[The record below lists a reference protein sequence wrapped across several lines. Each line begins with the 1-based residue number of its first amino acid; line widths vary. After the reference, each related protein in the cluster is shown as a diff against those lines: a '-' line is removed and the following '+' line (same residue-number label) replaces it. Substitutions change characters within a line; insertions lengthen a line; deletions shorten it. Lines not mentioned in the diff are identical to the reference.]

1 MFAALVAFG
10 GCASR
15 QRAPERAKFFPSL
28 PQARAID
35 IQVVRHSTRI
45 EMTNTTAR
53 SFGEGTLWLNRRF
66 SYDLEPGNPWDV
78 GETRSISLFEFVDEH
93 GERFRAGGFF
103 AAEAPDKLVQA
114 QIEAPGS
121 DGMRELLGLIVVEGE
136 E

>member
-1 MFAALVAFG
+1 MVIAFG
-10 GCASR
+10 GCTSR
-15 QRAPERAKFFPSL
+15 QRAPERAKFFPEL

-53 SFGEGTLWLNRRF
+53 TFNQGTLWLNRRF
-66 SYDLEPGNPWDV
+66 SCELEPGNPWDV

-114 QIEAPGS
+114 QIETTSA
-121 DGMRELLGLIVVEGE
+121 DGKPELLGLIVVEGE
-136 E
+136 D